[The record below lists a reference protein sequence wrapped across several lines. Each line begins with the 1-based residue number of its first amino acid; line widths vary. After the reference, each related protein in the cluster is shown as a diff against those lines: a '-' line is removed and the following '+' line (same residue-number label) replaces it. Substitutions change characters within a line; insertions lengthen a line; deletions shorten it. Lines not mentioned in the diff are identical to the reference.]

1 MLYILRYDISINF
14 RETVSCIFSANV
26 RFKGEMFGFRGD
38 VITYIQFIDKLYDGK
53 LAKWK
58 QGVFDSRR

>member
-1 MLYILRYDISINF
+1 MS
-14 RETVSCIFSANV
+14 SIFSTNV

-58 QGVFDSRR
+58 QGVFDSRRYSY

>member
-1 MLYILRYDISINF
+1 MTLAF
-14 RETVSCIFSANV
+14 RETVSCIFAANV
-26 RFKGEMFGFRGD
+26 RFEGEMFGFRGN

-58 QGVFDSRR
+58 QRVFDSRR